1 MIFACM
7 SAYDGDEQETVLW
20 AQSIRR
26 WGGALAH
33 APLLVL
39 EPEPGSLSPD
49 IRGTLVG
56 LAVTIVP
63 FHLPEAAVNFP
74 YAQKVFAAAQA
85 EAHAAAAHAAA
96 RAADDVL
103 VWMDSDT
110 LVLNQP
116 DEFRLPPG
124 KTIACCPVQLK
135 NISAPASGP
144 ASDFWQAV
152 YAACATPPELIFPV
166 TTTVDHLA
174 VQAHFNAGL
183 LVVRP
188 RAGLLQSWA
197 QNFARIFQMEQFQP
211 YYVESPLYRIF
222 IHQAVLAATL
232 LTCLPADEFQLLS
245 ARYNVPIFL
254 HQRFPIHVP
263 DMVTCRYDEFS
274 FFQNPDWTTGESEC
288 DAKVRGLL
296 DNS

>member
-7 SAYDGDEQETVLW
+7 PAYGGDEQETVLW

-49 IRGTLVG
+49 TRSALVG

-85 EAHAAAAHAAA
+85 EAHAAAQTV
-96 RAADDVL
+96 DDVL

-110 LVLNQP
+110 LVLDQP

-135 NISAPASGP
+135 NISAPAGGP
-144 ASDFWQAV
+144 TSDFWQGV
-152 YAACATPPELIFPV
+152 YAGCATPPERVFPV
-166 TTTVDHLA
+166 TTTVDHVA

-183 LVVRP
+183 LVVLP
-188 RAGLLQSWA
+188 QAGLLQRWA
-197 QNFARIFQMEQFQP
+197 QNFARLFQLEQFQP
-211 YYVESPLYRIF
+211 YYAESPLYRIF
-222 IHQAVLAATL
+222 IHQAILAATL
-232 LTCLPADEFQLLS
+232 LACLPADEFHLLS
-245 ARYNVPIFL
+245 ERYNVPIFL
-254 HQRFPIHVP
+254 RQRFPIHVP
-263 DMVTCRYDEFS
+263 DMVTCRYDELS
-274 FFQNPDWTTGESEC
+274 FFQNPDWTTGESET
-288 DAKVRGLL
+288 DAKVRWLL
-296 DNS
+296 ENH